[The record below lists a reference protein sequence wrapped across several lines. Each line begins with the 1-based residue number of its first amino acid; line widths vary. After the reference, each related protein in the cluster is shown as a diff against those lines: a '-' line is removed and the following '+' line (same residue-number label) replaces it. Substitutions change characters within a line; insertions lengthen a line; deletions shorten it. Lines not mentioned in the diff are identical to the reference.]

1 MNNNN
6 VTEATSRAQI
16 RPYYDPDSFNAG
28 YSAVFKPDEG
38 VVDPHGYTIA
48 SKLNVINSSPTTKRM
63 ANALFKSSPMKKL
76 SNSVNDGLSLEGNN
90 GEITGLNNFEWAE
103 LVNIQKWRKIFE
115 QLLDMFFRKYF
126 QLLIQQPFDVAR
138 LLIQVGEFKIFK
150 TTVDTNKPQAPIILR
165 DEEGDGTARE
175 GGEEDAYDEEEI
187 DFFPIE
193 RKIAEANSTAP
204 IMAEETDHS
213 HHEPTDISLT
223 IAPQSLHTIDVINA
237 LFDQEGIRGLW
248 KANNTTFIYNFLSL
262 SIDTW
267 FTGLLSSFLGVPDP
281 YFMEVIN
288 SPDISKSFILALGA
302 GVFTSIIL
310 LPVDLIRTRLIVT
323 SFKKKKNVKTD
334 GKNMVTNTRSLR
346 QLIRCWSWRKNGVS
360 IPLDMW
366 SLTILQSINNSF
378 FNKLFDLVI
387 YNQFHIE
394 KYSQTVMYN
403 TMKFFSKSLE
413 LFIKLPLEN
422 LLRRCQLNYLLND
435 QRLSFKV
442 DSTELIVKPKKYN
455 GIWDVI
461 RNNSNTNRGQL
472 WNGWKVGVISLICG
486 YGLQMMNKFDIN
498 MEQEKF

>member
-1 MNNNN
+1 MNNNSA
-6 VTEATSRAQI
+6 TEATSRAQI

-28 YSAVFKPDEG
+28 YSAVFKPEEG
-38 VVDPHGYTIA
+38 VVDPQGYTIA

-76 SNSVNDGLSLEGNN
+76 SNSINDGLSSEGGS
-90 GEITGLNNFEWAE
+90 GEITGFNNFEWTD
-103 LVNIQKWRKIFE
+103 LVNLQKWRKIFE

-138 LLIQVGEFKIFK
+138 LLTQVGEFQIAKPITDK
-150 TTVDTNKPQAPIILR
+150 SKPQPPIILR
-165 DEEGDGTARE
+165 DEERSAI
-175 GGEEDAYDEEEI
+175 GGESDEYGYDEEEI
-187 DFFPIE
+187 DFFPVE
-193 RKIAEANSTAP
+193 RKIAEANSNKP
-204 IMAEETDHS
+204 SVINETDAPHS
-213 HHEPTDISLT
+213 GPTDVSLI

-248 KANNTTFIYNFLSL
+248 KANNTTFIINFLSL

-288 SPDISKSFILALGA
+288 SSDISKSFLLALGA

-323 SFKKKKNVKTD
+323 SFKRKKSLKANSKT
-334 GKNMVTNTRSLR
+334 KITNARSLR
-346 QLIRCWSWRKNGVS
+346 QLIKCWSWRKNGVS

-366 SLTILQSINNSF
+366 SLTILQSINTSF

-413 LFIKLPLEN
+413 LFIKLPVEN

-435 QRLSFKV
+435 QRLLFKI

-461 RNNSNTNRGQL
+461 KNNSKTDRGQL

-486 YGLQMMNKFDIN
+486 YGLQMMNKVDIN

>member
-1 MNNNN
+1 MNNNSA
-6 VTEATSRAQI
+6 TEASSRAQI

-28 YSAVFKPDEG
+28 YSAVFKPEEG
-38 VVDPHGYTIA
+38 VVDPQGYTIA

-63 ANALFKSSPMKKL
+63 ANALFRSSPMKKL
-76 SNSVNDGLSLEGNN
+76 SNSMNDGLSPEGSS
-90 GEITGLNNFEWAE
+90 GEIGSLNNFEWAE
-103 LVNIQKWRKIFE
+103 LVNLQKWRKIFE

-138 LLIQVGEFKIFK
+138 LLTQVGEFQIGKP
-150 TTVDTNKPQAPIILR
+150 TTDASKPQPPIVLR
-165 DEEGDGTARE
+165 DEERGVVGDDEE
-175 GGEEDAYDEEEI
+175 GENDYDEEEI

-193 RKIAEANSTAP
+193 RKIAEANSIVPSTVDEDDGP
-204 IMAEETDHS
+204 HSGLTDSSLIIM
-213 HHEPTDISLT
+213 
-223 IAPQSLHTIDVINA
+223 PQSLHTIDVINS

-288 SPDISKSFILALGA
+288 SSDISKSFILALGA
-302 GVFTSIIL
+302 GIFTSIIL

-323 SFKKKKNVKTD
+323 SFKRKANAKSKI
-334 GKNMVTNTRSLR
+334 TNTRSLR
-346 QLIRCWSWRKNGVS
+346 QLIRCWSWRRNGVS

-413 LFIKLPLEN
+413 LFIKLPVEN

-435 QRLSFKV
+435 QRLLFKV

-455 GIWDVI
+455 GIWNVV
-461 RNNSNTNRGQL
+461 RNGSKTNTGQL

-486 YGLQMMNKFDIN
+486 YGLQIMNKVDIN

>member
-1 MNNNN
+1 MNNNSA
-6 VTEATSRAQI
+6 TEATSRAQM

-28 YSAVFKPDEG
+28 YSAIFKPEEG
-38 VVDPHGYTIA
+38 VVDPQGYTIA
-48 SKLNVINSSPTTKRM
+48 SKLNVINSPTTTKRM
-63 ANALFKSSPMKKL
+63 ANMFKSSPMKKL
-76 SNSVNDGLSLEGNN
+76 SNSINDGLSSDG
-90 GEITGLNNFEWAE
+90 GSSEITSLNNFEWAE
-103 LVNIQKWRKIFE
+103 LINLQKWRKIFE
-115 QLLDMFFRKYF
+115 QLLDMFFRRYF

-138 LLIQVGEFKIFK
+138 LLTQVGEFQVPNTI
-150 TTVDTNKPQAPIILR
+150 VNESRPEPPIILR
-165 DEEGDGTARE
+165 DEEAGAA
-175 GGEEDAYDEEEI
+175 GEEEEGYGYDEEEI
-187 DFFPIE
+187 DFFPVE
-193 RKIAEANSTAP
+193 RKMAEANSNTPFMVDEADHP
-204 IMAEETDHS
+204 HSGLTDS
-213 HHEPTDISLT
+213 SLIIT
-223 IAPQSLHTIDVINA
+223 PQSLHTIDVINA

-288 SPDISKSFILALGA
+288 SSDISKSFILAFGA

-323 SFKKKKNVKTD
+323 SFKRKKNGKTNVKS
-334 GKNMVTNTRSLR
+334 KITNTRSLR

-403 TMKFFSKSLE
+403 TMKFFSKSIE
-413 LFIKLPLEN
+413 LFIKLPVEN

-435 QRLSFKV
+435 QRLLFKV

-455 GIWDVI
+455 GIWDVV
-461 RNNSNTNRGQL
+461 RNNSKTDRGQL

-486 YGLQMMNKFDIN
+486 YGLQMINKVDIN